1 MMKRPINELLS
12 ALILVLLAI
21 FVLWLAKLNTQA
33 QRLTIGAEVR
43 NKLVVTESKEQKTFN
58 PQTTAGIEVLQ
69 YCAKDGLEWQVSCD
83 VLVR

>member
-1 MMKRPINELLS
+1 MKRPINELLS

-58 PQTTAGIEVLQ
+58 PQTTEGIDVLQ